1 MTDFTI
7 LDGIFLMIVAM
18 FTVFVVLAGLW
29 GILVLISK
37 WIIKQEKNG
46 TPEMTDTEDK
56 NQENLKDG
64 AISPEIAAIIIS
76 LLFETEVENI
86 KLKDKSKNA

>member
-37 WIIKQEKNG
+37 WIIKQEKNDN
-46 TPEMTDTEDK
+46 PEMADTEDK

-64 AISPEIAAIIIS
+64 AISPKIAAIIIS

-86 KLKDKSKNA
+86 KLKDKSKKV